1 MEKIKIIIRIVT
13 ATTMS
18 LIVFNFMLRLGLYLQ
33 VPHLTNIWQ
42 LVLVLAIG
50 IITYENLKIW
60 NEKDSK
66 VVNAK

>member
-1 MEKIKIIIRIVT
+1 MEKIKKMIRIVT

-18 LIVFNFMLRLGLYLQ
+18 LIVFNLMLRFGLYLQ

-42 LVLVLAIG
+42 LVLILAIG
-50 IITYENLKIW
+50 IITYENIKIW
-60 NEKDSK
+60 KEKEPE